1 MRIVGFEEFCGLPE
15 GTVFSYWKPCQ
26 TSGLYR
32 RGEVISF
39 DGGPRDFYEA
49 SLKAESYNG
58 EPLVVDLTE
67 SRWGLFEYDQQFVVY
82 DSDDIAAIARGLGIK
97 QA

>member
-1 MRIVGFEEFCGLPE
+1 MRIVGFEEFCSLPE

-49 SLKAESYNG
+49 SLKAESCNG
-58 EPLVVDLTE
+58 EPPVVDLIE
-67 SRWGLFEYDQQFVVY
+67 SRWGLFEYDQQFLVY
-82 DSDDIAAIARGLGIK
+82 DKDDIAVIAEGLGITR
-97 QA
+97 A